1 MLTGTGALTRFAL
14 RRDRVRLPIWVLV
27 VAGLVIVQADQSL
40 EHYSEPGAL
49 AAYEQAM
56 RGNAAIIAT
65 TGPPV
70 GLDTIGG
77 AVAFELWSTVAV
89 VVALMSMFTVAR
101 HTRVDEEAGR
111 TELLRSARVDR
122 HAPVTA
128 AVLAAATANLAVLV
142 AVTAAG
148 SVAGLPVRGSLA
160 FGTALAAIGLVFTGV
175 TAVAAQAVE
184 HARAVY
190 GIVAGVL
197 GVSFMLR
204 AAGDIGESWVYWLS
218 PLGWG
223 MAVHPYSADRW
234 WPVLLC
240 LALAVVL
247 VGVAYVLVDRRDVGA
262 GLVQPRIGRA
272 RAGRSLGSP
281 LGLAWRLQ
289 RGAFV
294 AWTAG
299 IAVSGL
305 AFGAMAPAV
314 EQLIDEN
321 PALQV
326 YLDEISGGLVDAFLV
341 IILVMLA
348 LLAAAYGITAA
359 LRARSEEVD
368 GRAEP
373 VLATATSRPRWM
385 GSHLVVALVGSAVV
399 MTLAGAATGLGWAL
413 AVGDTEQVARV
424 TGASL
429 VYLPAVWLLIGVAA
443 AVFGVAPR
451 LAPAVAWAALAYC
464 VVMGLLAES
473 FGWPE
478 SVGVLSPFQHTPQAP
493 AEAVTAL
500 PLVVLVA
507 VSVGLVATGLG
518 AFRRRDLTT

>member
-1 MLTGTGALTRFAL
+1 VPTGTGGLARFAV
-14 RRDRVRLPIWVLV
+14 RRDRVRLPIWVLA
-27 VAGLVIVQADQSL
+27 VAGLVTVQANQSL
-40 EHYSEPGAL
+40 ELYSEPGAL
-49 AAYEQAM
+49 TSYEQAA

-111 TELLRSARVDR
+111 TELLRSARIDR

-128 AVLAAATANLAVLV
+128 AVLVAVLANLAVLV

-148 SVAGLPVRGSLA
+148 SAAGLPVRGSLA
-160 FGTALAAIGLVFTGV
+160 FGAALAAIGLVFTGV
-175 TAVAAQAVE
+175 TAVAAQVVE
-184 HARAVY
+184 HGRAVY
-190 GIVAGVL
+190 GLVSAVL
-197 GVSFMLR
+197 GVSFLLR

-223 MAVHPYSADRW
+223 MAVHPYSDDRW
-234 WPVLLC
+234 WPVVLC
-240 LALAVVL
+240 LGVAVVL
-247 VGVAYVLVDRRDVGA
+247 VGVASVLVDRRDVGA
-262 GLVQPRIGRA
+262 GLVQPRLGRA
-272 RAGRSLGSP
+272 RAPRALSTP

-294 AWTAG
+294 AWAAG

-305 AFGAMAPAV
+305 AFGAMAPAI
-314 EQLIDEN
+314 EELIGDN
-321 PALQV
+321 PELQT
-326 YLDEISGGLVDAFLV
+326 YLDEISGGLVDAYLV
-341 IILVMLA
+341 VVLVMLA
-348 LLAAAYGITAA
+348 LLAAAYGITAV
-359 LRARSEEVD
+359 LRARGEEAA

-373 VLATATSRPRWM
+373 VLATAVSRSRWM
-385 GSHLVVALVGSAVV
+385 GSHLMIGLVGSAVV
-399 MTLAGAATGLGWAL
+399 MAGGGIGTGLGWAL
-413 AVGDTEQVARV
+413 AAGEPDQLARV
-424 TGASL
+424 VWSSL
-429 VYLPAVWLLIGVAA
+429 VYVPAVWLLVGVAA

-451 LAPAVAWAALAYC
+451 LAAPIAWAALAYC
-464 VVMGLLAES
+464 VVMGLLADQ

-478 SVGVLSPFQHTPQAP
+478 SAGALSPFQHTPQAP
-493 AEAVTAL
+493 AETVTAL

-507 VSVGLVATGLG
+507 VAVALVGAGLG
-518 AFRRRDLTT
+518 AFRRRDLMT